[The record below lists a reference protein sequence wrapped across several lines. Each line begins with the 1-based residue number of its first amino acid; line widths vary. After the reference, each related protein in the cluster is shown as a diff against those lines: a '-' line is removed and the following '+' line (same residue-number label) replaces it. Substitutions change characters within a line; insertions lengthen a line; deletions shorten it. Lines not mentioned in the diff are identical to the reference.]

1 MNRIPFSGR
10 IISVTGETVYRQ
22 VSGWFLVRQRGAFSS
37 WGGEFIVE
45 SGESPNLS
53 EDVFVLVADSG
64 RRLGFITVMIRADSG
79 VTEFMGT
86 ASYSVPDSE
95 GPSTA

>member
-22 VSGWFLVRQRGAFSS
+22 VSGWFVVRQRGAFSS

-53 EDVFVLVADSG
+53 EDVFVLVAESG
-64 RRLGFITVMIRADSG
+64 RRLGFIVVLRSDSG

-86 ASYSVPDSE
+86 ASYSMPD
-95 GPSTA
+95 P